1 MRDNRIDLIRGF
13 AMVTICVNHV
23 TWMLGKVE
31 NVGQKIPTLTHYG
44 YSSAAEIFFFMSGY
58 MVGMVYL
65 NKPDTRAKLLSR
77 AFHLYKVNI
86 SLFLLLASLS
96 FVVSNMLFLRLTDL
110 DHLSNN
116 SLLAL
121 VQHLLFFYCPMF
133 TDLLLTYVLFLTAS
147 IPFSKLLHK
156 SAMTFILAITGLYIF
171 SQYFPMMKLTNVATS
186 DGKWSFNLFSYQFLF
201 MLGLF
206 AGDRKI
212 INRVFERIDRNT
224 VLWSALSVVTLV
236 GFYAIKRYDLLGL
249 KGQWW
254 IAKETLGPV
263 RILHFFVVITVLMSL
278 LSAFKKVLNI
288 WPITVIALIGRQSL
302 TAFCISVV
310 SCYIALA
317 IWISNSGSQVLY
329 FTLALLAV
337 VAMALCSYLVEFK
350 KKSGR
355 AWHSLFIRAKEA

>member
-1 MRDNRIDLIRGF
+1 
-13 AMVTICVNHV
+13 
-23 TWMLGKVE
+23 
-31 NVGQKIPTLTHYG
+31 
-44 YSSAAEIFFFMSGY
+44 
-58 MVGMVYL
+58 
-65 NKPDTRAKLLSR
+65 
-77 AFHLYKVNI
+77 
-86 SLFLLLASLS
+86 
-96 FVVSNMLFLRLTDL
+96 
-110 DHLSNN
+110 
-116 SLLAL
+116 
-121 VQHLLFFYCPMF
+121 
-133 TDLLLTYVLFLTAS
+133 
-147 IPFSKLLHK
+147 
-156 SAMTFILAITGLYIF
+156 
-171 SQYFPMMKLTNVATS
+171 MMKLTNVATS

-206 AGDRKI
+206 AGDRKT
-212 INRVFERIDRNT
+212 INRVFERIDRKT

-278 LSAFKKVLNI
+278 LSVFKKVLNI

-302 TAFCISVV
+302 TAFCVSVV